1 MRVSKPLI
9 LQLIAAS
16 ALIGAVVAAPDSS
29 GDAPVPAKAA
39 PELPTDPAVIKSDSS
54 QALGFQF
61 GQIFLQELGSKGVTA
76 SDIDLQAFAKGFERS
91 IGGEKIDVAEQEKL
105 GAALQAFDKQLQARQ
120 TKLTQENKEAGEKF
134 LAENKKKPG
143 VKTTSSGLQYEIL
156 KEGTGKKY
164 EGDGTD
170 APQFKVRYEGRLV
183 DGKKFDGNLQ
193 GEPATFTLQVIP
205 GFKEALMMMPSGSL
219 WRLFIP
225 SNLAYGDRAAGGG
238 AIPPGSSLIFDLELV
253 EVMKAP
259 TATTPPIAIP
269 GQ

>member
-1 MRVSKPLI
+1 MQISKSFFLI
-9 LQLIAAS
+9 LMS
-16 ALIGAVVAAPDSS
+16 ATALVGVAVNAAPNP
-29 GDAPVPAKAA
+29 GDPSAQAKAA
-39 PELPTDPAVIKSDSS
+39 PVLPTDPAVIKSDSS

-61 GQIFLQELGSKGVTA
+61 GQIFLQELGSKGVVA
-76 SDIDLQAFAKGFERS
+76 SDLEMESFVKGFERS
-91 IGGEKIDVAEQEKL
+91 IGGAKIEPAEQEKL

-120 TKLTQENKEAGEKF
+120 VKLTQENKAVGEKF
-134 LAENKKKPG
+134 LAENKSKPG
-143 VKTTSSGLQYEIL
+143 VKTTGSGLQYEIL
-156 KEGTGKKY
+156 KEGKGKKY
-164 EGDGTD
+164 EGDGSD

-193 GEPATFTLQVIP
+193 GEPATFNLQVIP

-225 SNLAYGDRAAGGG
+225 SNLAYGDKAAGGG
-238 AIPPGSSLIFDLELV
+238 AIPPASTLIFDLELV